1 MEVDKKNEVETY
13 YKQTLLSG
21 SKKILELFL
30 AKEIE
35 SNKCLTMLGIEIQ
48 RYCLM
53 VNRPFEVKEDHLSD
67 SEDISVDSS
76 DETDEYADDVV
87 DY

>member
-1 MEVDKKNEVETY
+1 MEVEKKNEVDSY

-35 SNKCLTMLGIEIQ
+35 SSKCLTMLGIELQ

-53 VNRPFEVKEDHLSD
+53 VDRPFEVKEDNLSD
-67 SEDISVDSS
+67 SSDVTVGSS
-76 DETDEYADDVV
+76 DETDEYADDVI